1 MDISIILGLMGGLG
15 LFLYGMKLMSD
26 SLSSVAGAKL
36 RKIIETMTKNTFVGL
51 IVGMLFT
58 AVVQSSSA
66 TTVLVVSFVN
76 AGLMNLY
83 QATGIIMGAN
93 IGTTITGQLIAFN
106 LSEIAPLFVLS
117 GVMIVMASKKTN
129 VQKIGE
135 VILGFG
141 ILFMGLSTMS
151 SAMSTL
157 KDTPMIID
165 TLSSLTNPFLGV
177 LVGFVITAILQS
189 SSATVGIV
197 ILLASQGLLNLNICF
212 FIILGC
218 NMGSCV
224 SALLASLGGKK
235 NAKRAAYIHFLINI
249 FGSAV
254 IVVILLMFI
263 DPIRNVIMSLTGS
276 QNLVGDSL
284 NAAMARNVANSHT
297 IFKVFQIAICYP
309 FSNLIVKLTYYIIP
323 GDDLEQEFELK
334 YIDSKNIISSTTAI
348 PQVIHEVER
357 MADFAKENL
366 NLSVNS
372 LLETDISNR
381 DKIAK
386 NEDYIDFLNHSI
398 FDYLNHINQ
407 IDLPEDD
414 VKMIGPLYHVISDLE
429 RIGDHAKTISY
440 MTDTCNKKDYHFNDK
455 HKNEIRELLKVVNQ
469 TYDFSI
475 NMFTKK
481 TLDHLKEILELEE
494 LIDVSEKK
502 LQKKYLIE
510 LKKNEVKAR
519 EGMLYSDLAA
529 SLERIGDHATN
540 IAFSILN
547 EDNEEVK
554 ELLEREHIDISDY
567 HKT

>member
-1 MDISIILGLMGGLG
+1 MDMSIILGLMGGLG

-36 RKIIETMTKNTFVGL
+36 RKILETMTKNTFVGL

-106 LSEIAPLFVLS
+106 LSEVAPLFVLV
-117 GVMIVMASKKTN
+117 GVMTVMVSKKIN

-157 KDTPMIID
+157 KDSPMIME

-177 LVGFVITAILQS
+177 FVGFIITAVLQS

-197 ILLASQGLLNLNICF
+197 ILLASQGLLDLNICF

-254 IVVILLMFI
+254 IVAILMLFI
-263 DPIRNVIMSLTGS
+263 DPIREAIMSLTGS
-276 QNLVGDSL
+276 QNLVGEAL
-284 NAAMARNVANSHT
+284 NQAMARNVANSHT

-309 FSNLIVKLTYYIIP
+309 FAKLIVKLTYYIIP
-323 GDDLEQEFELK
+323 GDDTEQEFELK
-334 YIDSKNIISSTTAI
+334 FIDNKNIISPTTAI
-348 PQVIHEVER
+348 PQAIAEVER
-357 MADFAKENL
+357 MADIAKKNL
-366 NLSVNS
+366 NTAVYS
-372 LLETDISNR
+372 LLSKDISNQE
-381 DKIAK
+381 KIAK

-398 FDYLNHINQ
+398 FDYLNHINT
-407 IDLPEDD
+407 IDLPESDSR
-414 VKMIGPLYHVISDLE
+414 MIGPIYHVISDIE
-429 RIGDHAKTISY
+429 RIGDHAKSISY
-440 MTDTCNKKDYHFNDK
+440 MINTCVEKG
-455 HKNEIRELLKVVNQ
+455 
-469 TYDFSI
+469 YDFKDNHKVKI
-475 NMFTKK
+475 KELFVLVDKNLKLTVDMFVKQSYE
-481 TLDHLKEILELEE
+481 HLIEIIETEEMIDYKEKELQIE
-494 LIDVSEKK
+494 
-502 LQKKYLIE
+502 YLRE
-510 LKKNEVKAR
+510 LKKNEVKPR
-519 EGMLYSDLAA
+519 EGMLYSDLVA

-540 IAFSILN
+540 IAFSILSD
-547 EDNEEVK
+547 DNEEVK
-554 ELLEREHIDISDY
+554 AILENEQYNIAEY
-567 HKT
+567 HKS

>member
-1 MDISIILGLMGGLG
+1 MDMSIILGLIGGLG

-36 RKIIETMTKNTFVGL
+36 RKILETMTKNTFVGL

-106 LSEIAPLFVLS
+106 LSEVAPLFVLV
-117 GVMIVMASKKTN
+117 GVMTVMVSKKIN

-157 KDTPMIID
+157 KDSPMIME

-177 LVGFVITAILQS
+177 FVGFIITAVLQS

-197 ILLASQGLLNLNICF
+197 ILLASQGLLDLNICF
-212 FIILGC
+212 YIILGC

-254 IVVILLMFI
+254 IVAILMLFI
-263 DPIRNVIMSLTGS
+263 DPIREAIMSLTGS
-276 QNLVGDSL
+276 QNLVGEAL
-284 NAAMARNVANSHT
+284 NQAMARNVANAHT

-309 FSNLIVKLTYYIIP
+309 FAKLIVKLTYYIIS
-323 GDDLEQEFELK
+323 GDDTEQEFELK
-334 YIDSKNIISSTTAI
+334 FINNKNIISPTTAI
-348 PQVIHEVER
+348 PQAIAEVER
-357 MADFAKENL
+357 MAYIAKENL
-366 NLSVNS
+366 NTAVYS
-372 LLETDISNR
+372 LLSKDISNQE
-381 DKIAK
+381 KIAK

-398 FDYLNHINQ
+398 FDYLNHINT
-407 IDLPEDD
+407 IDLPESDS
-414 VKMIGPLYHVISDLE
+414 KMIGPIYHVISDIE
-429 RIGDHAKTISY
+429 RIGDHAKSISY
-440 MTDTCNKKDYHFNDK
+440 MINTCVEKG
-455 HKNEIRELLKVVNQ
+455 
-469 TYDFSI
+469 YDFKDNHKVKI
-475 NMFTKK
+475 KELFVLVDKNLKLTVDMFVKQSYE
-481 TLDHLKEILELEE
+481 HLIEIIETEEMIDYKEKELQIE
-494 LIDVSEKK
+494 
-502 LQKKYLIE
+502 YLRE
-510 LKKNEVKAR
+510 LKKNEVKPR
-519 EGMLYSDLAA
+519 EGMLYSDLVA

-540 IAFSILN
+540 IAFSILSD
-547 EDNEEVK
+547 DNEEVK
-554 ELLEREHIDISDY
+554 AILENEQYNIAEY
-567 HKT
+567 HKS